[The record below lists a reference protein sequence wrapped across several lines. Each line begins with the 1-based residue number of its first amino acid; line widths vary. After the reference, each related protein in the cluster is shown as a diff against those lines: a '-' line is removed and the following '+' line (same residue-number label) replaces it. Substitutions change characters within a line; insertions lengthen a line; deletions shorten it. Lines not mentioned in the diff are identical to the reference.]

1 MNSTFF
7 SPALKDEMSDGGRI
21 KRGFFPE
28 NNAKVMLSKVE
39 VIPGSRAII
48 KHLSRVKLIMRHNI
62 TYNI

>member
-28 NNAKVMLSKVE
+28 NNAKVMLGKVE
-39 VIPGSRAII
+39 TITGSRVIV

-62 TYNI
+62 T

>member
-28 NNAKVMLSKVE
+28 NNAKVILRKGEIITRSR
-39 VIPGSRAII
+39 VIV
-48 KHLSRVKLIMRHNI
+48 KDLSRVKLVMKHNI
-62 TYNI
+62 TYDI